1 MNIQEAYINFL
12 TIVNRN
18 LTNNNLDVDK
28 SRFIILFNS
37 TQVKYL
43 EWILNKRNEDQ
54 IRYASTLL
62 EDSNLKVKEKSD
74 NKNMYSLPEDY
85 FDFSNL
91 RVKASNKT
99 CNSIDLHTFEVKT
112 EDLQELLNDSF
123 NEPSIKFRE
132 TFYHLSGKESISVY
146 KKDFKID
153 DVTLSYY
160 RYPDEVDIKGYYHI
174 NGSQSS
180 DKDPVWDSKATYR
193 ILTAMAK
200 QYAANIN
207 DPNKYQTS
215 NNQLFSTI

>member
-18 LTNNNLDVDK
+18 LTNNNADVDEA
-28 SRFIILFNS
+28 RFIISFNS

-62 EDSNLKVKEKSD
+62 KDSNLKLKDKLD
-74 NKNMYSLPEDY
+74 NKNLYSLPEDY

-91 RVKASNKT
+91 RVKAGDKK
-99 CNSIDLHTFEVKT
+99 CKDVDLHTFEVKT
-112 EDLQELLNDSF
+112 EDLQELLNDKF
-123 NEPSIKFRE
+123 NEPSLKYRE
-132 TFYHLSGKESISVY
+132 TFYHLSGKESLSVY
-146 KKDFKID
+146 KKGFEVS
-153 DVTLSYY
+153 DVILSYY
-160 RYPDEVDIKGYYHI
+160 KYPDKVDIEGYIHI
-174 NGSQSS
+174 DGTKSKNI
-180 DKDPVWDSKATYR
+180 DPVWDSKATYR

-207 DPNKYQTS
+207 DPNKYEIS
-215 NNQLFSTI
+215 NRQLFSTI